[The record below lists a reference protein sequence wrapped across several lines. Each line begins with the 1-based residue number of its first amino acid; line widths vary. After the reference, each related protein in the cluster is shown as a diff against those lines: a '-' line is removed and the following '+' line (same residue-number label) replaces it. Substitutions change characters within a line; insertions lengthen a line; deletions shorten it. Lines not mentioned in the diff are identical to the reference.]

1 MSVEWGRVNGAI
13 AIRVRD
19 RGMGIPAAEQPLI
32 FQKFV
37 RGSAAVAA
45 NVKGTG
51 VGLAMVNHV
60 VRAHGGEVRVES
72 AAGEGSTF
80 TILLPAHGRG
90 HKPAEAAPPMDGPES
105 DRSRP

>member
-1 MSVEWGRVNGAI
+1 
-13 AIRVRD
+13 
-19 RGMGIPAAEQPLI
+19 MGIPAAEQRSI

-37 RGSAAVAA
+37 RGSAAIAA

-51 VGLAMVNHV
+51 VGLTMVSHV
-60 VRAHGGEVRVES
+60 LRAHGGEVRVAS

-90 HKPAEAAPPMDGPES
+90 HEPAEAAS
-105 DRSRP
+105 Q